1 LGSESTSVAI
11 MIFASTN
18 KTDNLNTK
26 TMEAH
31 SHQIEVQTLAG
42 VLAENERLREENLQ
56 LRHAQNALPLLALLE
71 APSFKCSS
79 RWDESYDA
87 ASSRLNRPECWHP
100 AKGSNYHNQFVE
112 VDLGAEHVV
121 SQIEIHGRGL
131 YGQYVTKFE
140 ILYKVT
146 AEEAFTALSPLEG
159 EAMNQFT
166 GVRDQHAMRIISN
179 FRPFHARFVRI
190 LPREFHDTPSFK
202 WELHGY
208 KVLNA

>member
-1 LGSESTSVAI
+1 
-11 MIFASTN
+11 
-18 KTDNLNTK
+18 
-26 TMEAH
+26 
-31 SHQIEVQTLAG
+31 

-56 LRHAQNALPLLALLE
+56 LRHAQNVLPLLALLE

-87 ASSRLNRPECWHP
+87 GSSRLNRPECWHP

-112 VDLGAEHVV
+112 VDLSAEHVV